1 MLSFL
6 ATPFSYILKFLY
18 GIFGR
23 YWLAIVILSVAI
35 RVVMYPVYKKQIM
48 STAGMEDFSKKSKE
62 IQSKYANDR
71 EMMNI
76 KLAELQKESGYNPMS
91 GCLPM
96 LIQMIVISGLFV
108 LLRYPLNYITDENMV
123 FAVHE
128 SFLWIQDLSQP
139 DPWILP
145 IMSAVATF
153 ISFTLT
159 SKGNMG
165 MQGNS
170 SMNFMKYVF
179 PLMILWLARSYPAGI
194 AIYWFISQFTQIFFN
209 LRFNKLRKEIKE
221 QGAKAGK
228 KKNK

>member
-62 IQSKYANDR
+62 IQTKYANDR

-108 LLRYPLNYITDENMV
+108 LRSD
-123 FAVHE
+123 
-128 SFLWIQDLSQP
+128 
-139 DPWILP
+139 
-145 IMSAVATF
+145 F
-153 ISFTLT
+153 I
-159 SKGNMG
+159 
-165 MQGNS
+165 
-170 SMNFMKYVF
+170 
-179 PLMILWLARSYPAGI
+179 R
-194 AIYWFISQFTQIFFN
+194 
-209 LRFNKLRKEIKE
+209 RC
-221 QGAKAGK
+221 
-228 KKNK
+228 